1 MKNFAL
7 IGAAGYIAKRHVEA
21 IKTNKGDLLM
31 MSDPND
37 NVGYIDSFFPNCNYF
52 KEIERFDREL
62 NRLDYL
68 NDKIDYV
75 SICSPNYLHD
85 SHIRLSLRNN
95 CDVICEKP
103 LVLKTEHLKMLQEI
117 EKKHSKKVYTILQL
131 RLHPTII
138 DLKKHVKTSK
148 EKFNI
153 NLKYIT
159 PRGKWYDYSWKGDFD
174 KSGGVLFNIGIH
186 FFDMLIWIFGKP
198 IIDEIS
204 LSDKLAVGKLKF
216 QNANV
221 NFFLSIDYKDLP
233 HKDWKAFRSLEINN
247 KDYNFSDGF
256 TDLHNVSYQN
266 IINGN
271 GFGIEDI
278 YPTIELIE
286 KMIAK

>member
-1 MKNFAL
+1 MTNFAL
-7 IGAAGYIAKRHVEA
+7 IGAAGYIAKRHVGA
-21 IKTNKGDLLM
+21 IKTNNGNLLM
-31 MSDPND
+31 MCDPND
-37 NVGYIDSFFPNCNYF
+37 NVGYIDSFFPNCKYF

-68 NDKIDYV
+68 HNKIDYV

-117 EKKHSKKVYTILQL
+117 EKKYSKKVYTILQL
-131 RLHPTII
+131 RLHPVIC
-138 DLKKHVKTSK
+138 DLKKHVENSK
-148 EKFNI
+148 EKFNVK
-153 NLKYIT
+153 LKYIT
-159 PRGKWYDYSWKGDFD
+159 PRGKWYDYSWKGNFD

-204 LSDKLAVGKLKF
+204 LTDKLAIGKLKF

-221 NFFLSIDYKDLP
+221 EFFLSIDHKDLP
-233 HKDWKAFRSLEINN
+233 YNDWKPLRRLEINN
-247 KDYNFSDGF
+247 KDYNFSEGF

-266 IINGN
+266 IINRN

-278 YPTIELIE
+278 YPSIELIE
-286 KMIAK
+286 EMISK

>member
-31 MSDPND
+31 MCDPND
-37 NVGYIDSFFPNCNYF
+37 NVGYIDSSFPNCNYF

-68 NDKIDYV
+68 NNKIDYV

-138 DLKKHVKTSK
+138 DLKKHVENSK

-198 IIDEIS
+198 IIDDIS
-204 LSDKLAVGKLKF
+204 LTDKLAVGKLKF
-216 QNANV
+216 DNANV

-256 TDLHNVSYQN
+256 TDLHNASYQN

-271 GFGIEDI
+271 GFGIEDV

-286 KMIAK
+286 KMISK